1 MRVTNNMISNS
12 VAFNAHRAIAR
23 FLEMQTQMSSGR
35 RINNPSDDPIGT
47 IRDLDYRS
55 ELSKNQQ
62 YRGAIDQALNW
73 QNTYES
79 DLDDMTSML
88 SNARELAVA
97 MSNGTYDDSAREASA
112 NEVKSILERMMQ
124 LSNQKIEGKSIFSGF
139 RTQTPPLQLSSTGAR
154 YMGDTGSIDFQI
166 DASSKL
172 PVNLIGSDVF
182 LKPVTVLGKKVDL
195 NVALTGTTLL
205 ANIDGGNGIT
215 LPAGTIRID
224 DLNLGLSSTVNLSTA
239 TSLNDVINLVN
250 AQLALDGITNATAA
264 LGVEGNNLRFITSQ
278 NGLIS
283 GQTSVNRLNNGN
295 GIQLSPGQFTV
306 TDGSATNIQ
315 INLANVSTISDVIT
329 AFNSQLVAA
338 GINNVTMQMNAGGTG
353 LEINDTNGVSLGLR
367 IQEIS
372 SLSTIAGNLGIEGPI
387 NPQMAGANLNPTVS
401 FDIVDTIGN
410 TAAEL
415 KIRKSFTRDLV
426 GDDLNP
432 TLLATSLVA
441 DFNNGNGLNL
451 GELIIKQGEKNRIID
466 LGGPAILTVQDMLD
480 AINNSGLTV
489 TASINADN
497 SGIQIVNSDPNR
509 SLIVEEI
516 SGGKTAKAMGLFGS
530 ADLIGTVM
538 TLLNAL
544 ENNDQKGTG
553 LLLEHIDNSLQQ
565 LLNQRATVA
574 ARSLRLESTHSR
586 LVSQDL
592 NYTKLLSDVEDAD
605 LTKLLTDLATFENNY
620 QAALMA
626 GAKIVQPSLLD
637 FMR

>member
-139 RTQTPPLQLSSTGAR
+139 RTQAPPLQLSSTGAR

-182 LKPVTVLGKKVDL
+182 LKPVTVLGKKADL

-205 ANIDGGNGIT
+205 ANLDGGNGIT
-215 LPAGTIRID
+215 LPAGTIKID
-224 DLNLGLSSTVNLSTA
+224 DLNLGLSSTVDLSTA
-239 TSLNDVINLVN
+239 TSINDVINLVN

-264 LGVEGNNLRFITSQ
+264 LGAEGNNLRFITSQ

-306 TDGSATNIQ
+306 TDGGATNIQ
-315 INLANVSTISDVIT
+315 INLTNVSTISDVIT
-329 AFNSQLVAA
+329 AFNAQLAAA
-338 GINNVTMQMNAGGTG
+338 GINNVTMQINAGGTG
-353 LEINDTNGVSLGLR
+353 LEINDTNGVPLGLR

-387 NPQMAGANLNPTVS
+387 NPQMAGTNLNPTVS
-401 FDIVDTIGN
+401 FNIVDTIGN
-410 TAAEL
+410 TAADL

-451 GELIIKQGEKNRIID
+451 GELIIKQGEKNRVID
-466 LGGPAILTVQDMLD
+466 LGGSSILTVQDMLD